1 MPTFIPCAPGGA
13 SSWRQQTALDGTVF
27 QLTFDWNGRDGHWR
41 FSIAD
46 VQGVAIRSG
55 VVLVTDASLL
65 QGVTDT
71 RRPAGEI
78 VVVDMTGVGDLD
90 PGFSDLDVRF
100 MLVYFTAADLA

>member
-1 MPTFIPCAPGGA
+1 MPTFIPCAPAGA

-27 QLTFDWNGRDGHWR
+27 QITFDWNQRDGHWR

-55 VVLVTDASLL
+55 VVVVTGASLL
-65 QGVTDT
+65 QGVLDT

-78 VVVDMTGVGDLD
+78 VVVDMTGVDDLD
-90 PGFSDLDVRF
+90 PGFSDLDARF